1 MTILDY
7 AKIIGNTAYNIKNY
21 SKKSFSKKLTISRS
35 AYKKVIFT
43 YLSHKNTLH
52 TPNYKLIS
60 NHIEKISIWR
70 NQ

>member
-21 SKKSFSKKLTISRS
+21 NKNSFSKKLNISKK
-35 AYKKVIFT
+35 AYKRITFSL
-43 YLSHKNTLH
+43 LSHKNTLN

-60 NHIEKISIWR
+60 NHLERIKV
-70 NQ
+70 